1 MNFNAVRREMEK
13 LLKIVPQGVVIEYS
27 ITDNQIKFLIK
38 EKPTDFTR
46 QQADELIDQLNAVVK
61 TVITINK

>member
-46 QQADELIDQLNAVVK
+46 QQFHIY
-61 TVITINK
+61 